1 MFYFFYI
8 AELMNNFIY
17 KKNTKKTTLTS
28 LTKKNLSR
36 TPPPP
41 PNSCSFSIPPP
52 PQNNIRA
59 AVRRVTQRPFSR
71 NVRREIA
78 ETEVKVREKG
88 QLFDITASAVLPA
101 LQDPEEF
108 SCEVRIPEANYTKRQ
123 ETVFFP
129 GELSRRILFFI
140 SGDIPRG

>member
-1 MFYFFYI
+1 MPTRELPNFDLPEKSLI
-8 AELMNNFIY
+8 LKRMRSEQGVMKVQCTAEGVFPQPTIILR
-17 KKNTKKTTLTS
+17 
-28 LTKKNLSR
+28 SR
-36 TPPPP
+36 
-41 PNSCSFSIPPP
+41 
-52 PQNNIRA
+52 Q
-59 AVRRVTQRPFSR
+59 
-71 NVRREIA
+71 REIS

-129 GELSRRILFFI
+129 GELSHQILFFI
-140 SGDIPRG
+140 SMPFPVPYANAGRSWTPEFMRPGTNKGG